1 GNDDAAEHED
11 ISERE
16 REREPEVRGAGAAIV
31 ITIVFRE
38 PRKESEEVAAK
49 PLPPLRRRP

>member
-1 GNDDAAEHED
+1 AEHED